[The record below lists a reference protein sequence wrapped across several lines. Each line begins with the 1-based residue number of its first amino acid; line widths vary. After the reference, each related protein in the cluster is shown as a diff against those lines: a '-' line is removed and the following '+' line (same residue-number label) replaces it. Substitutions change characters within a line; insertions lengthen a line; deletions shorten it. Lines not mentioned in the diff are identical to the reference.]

1 VDNHVKKDKKHKDK
15 DRKKSKHH
23 SEHRSHENDHKR
35 SKKDK
40 KHKSH
45 KKHRHASSDEE
56 VVNQSPTKRMKI
68 EQRVEQTYVEAPIGK
83 VTPINE
89 MTSSSSSG
97 GPKPSEA
104 DEVVAE
110 NPLSQEL
117 EESSVCKASPRR
129 VHCPPYR
136 GVGID
141 FSHYTRLMLDEMG
154 QLPPTTK
161 LSLFNKKPL
170 LSIAK
175 LKVREKV

>member
-1 VDNHVKKDKKHKDK
+1 
-15 DRKKSKHH
+15 
-23 SEHRSHENDHKR
+23 
-35 SKKDK
+35 
-40 KHKSH
+40 
-45 KKHRHASSDEE
+45 
-56 VVNQSPTKRMKI
+56 MKI
-68 EQRVEQTYVEAPIGK
+68 EQRVEQTYVEAPVGK

-104 DEVVAE
+104 EEVVAE

-141 FSHYTRLMLDEMG
+141 FSHSTRLMLDEMG

-175 LKVREKV
+175 LKVRDKV